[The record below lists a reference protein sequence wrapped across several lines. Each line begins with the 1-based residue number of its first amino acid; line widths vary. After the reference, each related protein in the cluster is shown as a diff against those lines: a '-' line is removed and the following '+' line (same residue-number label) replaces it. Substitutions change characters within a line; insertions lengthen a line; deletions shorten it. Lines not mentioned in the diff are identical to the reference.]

1 MTSDESLYE
10 RLVGGDMTAFDQLY
24 RRYEGPLFGFI
35 NRYLADGA
43 EAEEVFQEAFLALLR
58 QRSEARELVSFRAW
72 IYRVARNLCLNRLRS
87 RNRAAR
93 ALDTVAHSP
102 PDEGD
107 GPASVL
113 ARADTAEALARAVSR
128 LPDHLAEL
136 YALRARGMS
145 YEGVAEVLG
154 IPIGTVKSRMSSML
168 RSLREEMS
176 S

>member
-10 RLVGGDMTAFDQLY
+10 RLVGGDMRAFDELY

-35 NRYLADGA
+35 NRYLADPA
-43 EAEEVFQEAFLALLR
+43 EAEELFQEAFLAVLR
-58 QRSEARELVSFRAW
+58 QRSEARALVSFRAW

-87 RNRAAR
+87 QGRAAR

-102 PDEGD
+102 PEEGD
-107 GPASVL
+107 GPESSLV
-113 ARADTAEALARAVSR
+113 RADAAAALERAVSQ
-128 LPDHLAEL
+128 LPEHLAEL

-154 IPIGTVKSRMSSML
+154 IPVGTVKSRMSSML

-176 S
+176 